1 MTLYLIIN
9 FFGQLGPNA
18 TTYIL
23 PSELFPTDMRTATH
37 GLSAFCG
44 KLGALIATVMFGY
57 AQSTEF
63 IFFTCAVC
71 GLVGALLTLLFIPN
85 VSHLDLAEADFRW
98 QLILTGAHDRY
109 GGEAIR

>member
-1 MTLYLIIN
+1 
-9 FFGQLGPNA
+9 
-18 TTYIL
+18 
-23 PSELFPTDMRTATH
+23 MRTATH

-109 GGEAIR
+109 GGEAIRSDNLSLFERVIFGWQKQYGEEDSEMN